1 MEVPKGKRFYVF
13 GGQRG
18 GQGSMGFRGSGW
30 QEVRWEEGEVVTGA
44 PRTPA
49 ELDSVLSV
57 MGNAEGLKNKA
68 GFLDNI
74 L

>member
-1 MEVPKGKRFYVF
+1 MA
-13 GGQRG
+13 
-18 GQGSMGFRGSGW
+18 
-30 QEVRWEEGEVVTGA
+30 TGA

-49 ELDSVLSV
+49 ELGSVLRV
-57 MGNAEGLKNKA
+57 MGNPEGLKNEA